1 MSQYLLSMYYA
12 QASADDVPADISQI
26 MERVAA
32 LQARQIA
39 AGAYVWGGG
48 LLPAATAR
56 VVTAQEDEEPLITD
70 GPYLE
75 THEAMGGFTIIEAD
89 SPEEAARWAEE
100 TSVAVGLP
108 IEVRAFN

>member
-1 MSQYLLSMYYA
+1 MTQYLLSMYYA
-12 QASADDVPADISQI
+12 QATQDEVPDDLPQI

-32 LQARQIA
+32 LNERLVA
-39 AGAYVWGGG
+39 ANAWVFGGG

-56 VVTAQEDEEPLITD
+56 VVTAREDDEPLVTD

-75 THEAMGGFTIIEAD
+75 THEAMGGFTIIEAS

-100 TSVAVGLP
+100 SSVAVGLP